1 MVREVLGVLNI
12 TDGIL
17 TILLVG
23 DRKIRKL
30 NREYFHKDVPTNV
43 LSFSY
48 RDEAHANYPSRGG
61 RALEGD
67 IIVSLD
73 TVLSGSDNGYLSDEE
88 KVFFYILH
96 GILHIFGFDHTG
108 EKTASR
114 KMRRLETALFKKVT
128 GKEVI

>member
-48 RDEAHANYPSRGG
+48 GDEAHANSPSRGG

-73 TVLSGSDNGYLSDEE
+73 TVLSDSDNGYLSDEE

-96 GILHIFGFDHTG
+96 GILHILGFDHTG
-108 EKTASR
+108 EKTSSR